1 MSMTHNVLVDD
12 NSAYLELDSILNEA
26 WANGFIDIFSTFIL
40 E

>member
-26 WANGFIDIFSTFIL
+26 WANFYRYFFNFYA
-40 E
+40 